1 MTWTWREG
9 FPHDSVSKES
19 TCNARDIGDLG
30 LILGSGRSPGGGNN
44 NPLQYSCPGNPT
56 GRRSLVGYSPWESQR
71 VGHAKYKQG
80 QITWT
85 KPIYT
90 NVCFL
95 SSLSMIEIE
104 KQGNVEIIPPKV
116 AQSCLTLCE
125 SDSSPPS
132 SSVHEIF
139 QAILEWIAI
148 PISRGS
154 SQHRGQT
161 WVSCIAGRFF
171 TIWATRE
178 AITLAWL

>member
-1 MTWTWREG
+1 M
-9 FPHDSVSKES
+9 
-19 TCNARDIGDLG
+19 G
-30 LILGSGRSPGGGNN
+30 LIPGSGRSPGGGNN
-44 NPLQYSCPGNPT
+44 NPLQYSCLGNPT

-148 PISRGS
+148 SISRGS
-154 SQHRGQT
+154 SWPRDQT
-161 WVSCIAGRFF
+161 SVSCLAGRFF
-171 TIWATRE
+171 TTESHAKPIKLMDWWVFYISLFYE
-178 AITLAWL
+178 FK